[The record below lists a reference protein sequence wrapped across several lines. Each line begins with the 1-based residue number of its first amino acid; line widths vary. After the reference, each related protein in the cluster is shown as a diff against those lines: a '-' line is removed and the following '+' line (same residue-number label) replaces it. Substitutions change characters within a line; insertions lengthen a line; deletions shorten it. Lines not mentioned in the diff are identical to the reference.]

1 MPKVVDNPVDEL
13 LWEIHDKRGII
24 GEIST
29 CKRTSFD
36 RGWIRSRRHPATEI
50 ITRWLP

>member
-1 MPKVVDNPVDEL
+1 MPEVVDNPVDQL

-29 CKRTSFD
+29 CTRMSFD
-36 RGWIRSRRHPATEI
+36 RGRIRSLRHPPTEI
-50 ITRWLP
+50 ITGWLP